1 MPPGHHFWG
10 SPRIDYRSRAMFARS
25 VRPVVLVLALL
36 GGGLAARPVS
46 AAVGEAQASLQAAQ
60 DELDQLID
68 RMGAIDEQ
76 YGAAQD
82 RAAELGT
89 EIAAGQARVDEL
101 SSQLNEVQSQ
111 LQDMAVARFTSGG
124 ASALSPLFSSAAAY
138 LVAEQRDALGAVA
151 LDTGEASVD
160 DLRSVVDDLGR
171 EQAALQAK
179 QVEAQAL
186 VASLQQA
193 QQQYSELEQ
202 TYQQRLAA
210 AEAAFGA
217 AQLQAES
224 DRRAA
229 QAAAPATGGGRG
241 TNGAGA
247 GTGDGG
253 NNGGNTGG
261 TPVAPGRGGGAVD
274 PGNGAGGST
283 PSLPPPPPPPSV
295 PPVSG
300 RAGTAVSAAYG
311 LLGIPYKAFGETP
324 ETGFD
329 CSGFTK
335 YVWGRAGVSLPHQS
349 GAQKR
354 SVAPVPKDQAQPGD
368 LIFYYTPVGHVGIY
382 IGGGQMIHAPNTG
395 TVVRVDPVRWNKVV
409 GVGRPG

>member
-1 MPPGHHFWG
+1 
-10 SPRIDYRSRAMFARS
+10 MFARS
-25 VRPVVLVLALL
+25 VRPVVVVLALL
-36 GGGLAARPVS
+36 GGGLVARPAA
-46 AAVGEAQASLQAAQ
+46 AAVGEAQAGMQAAQ
-60 DELDQLID
+60 DELDRLID

-76 YGAAQD
+76 YGEAQD
-82 RAAELGT
+82 RAAELGA
-89 EIAAGQARVDEL
+89 EIADAQGRVDQL
-101 SSQLNEVQSQ
+101 SSQLGEVQMQ
-111 LQDMAVARFTSGG
+111 LQDMAVVRFTSGG
-124 ASALSPLFSSAAAY
+124 TTSLSPLFSSAAAY
-138 LVAEQRDALGAVA
+138 SIAEQRDALGDMA
-151 LDTGEASVD
+151 LDTGEASMD
-160 DLRSVVDDLGR
+160 DLRAVVDDLAR

-186 VASLQQA
+186 IASLQQA
-193 QQQYSELEQ
+193 QQQFAELEQ

-217 AQLQAES
+217 AQLQAEA

-229 QAAAPATGGGRG
+229 QVSAPSTGGRG
-241 TNGAGA
+241 TNGTGA
-247 GTGDGG
+247 GNGG
-253 NNGGNTGG
+253 TTGGNTGG
-261 TPVAPGRGGGAVD
+261 TPVAPGRGGGAPD
-274 PGNGAGGST
+274 PGTGSGGST
-283 PSLPPPPPPPSV
+283 PSVPPPPPPPPSV

-311 LLGIPYKAFGETP
+311 LLGVPYKAFGETP

-329 CSGFTK
+329 CSGLTK

-354 SVAPVPKDQAQPGD
+354 SVSPVPKDQAQPGD

-382 IGGGQMIHAPNTG
+382 VGGGQMIHAPNTG

>member
-1 MPPGHHFWG
+1 MAARPTHHFRG
-10 SPRIDYRSRAMFARS
+10 TARIDYGSRAMSARS
-25 VRPVVLVLALL
+25 LRLLVLVPALL
-36 GGGLAARPVS
+36 AGGLAARP
-46 AAVGEAQASLQAAQ
+46 AAASVGEAQANLQAAQ
-60 DELDQLID
+60 DELDQLVD

-82 RAAELGT
+82 RAAGLGA
-89 EIAAGQARVDEL
+89 EIAAGQAEVDRL
-101 SSQLNEVQSQ
+101 AAQVGVVQSR
-111 LQDMAVARFTSGG
+111 LQDMALARFTSGDT
-124 ASALSPLFSSAAAY
+124 AALSPLFSSAQAFSI
-138 LVAEQRDALGAVA
+138 AEQRDALGDMA
-151 LDTGEASVD
+151 LDTGEASID
-160 DLRSVVDDLGR
+160 DLQAVADDLAR

-179 QVEAQAL
+179 QTEAQAL
-186 VASLQQA
+186 VASLQEA
-193 QQQYSELEQ
+193 QQQFAELEQ
-202 TYQQRLAA
+202 QYQQRLAA

-217 AQLQAES
+217 AQVQAEA

-229 QAAAPATGGGRG
+229 AATAPANGGGNGTGTGG
-241 TNGAGA
+241 NGAGGI
-247 GTGDGG
+247 GTGG
-253 NNGGNTGG
+253 TG
-261 TPVAPGRGGGAVD
+261 TPVAPGRGGGATD
-274 PGNGAGGST
+274 PGGSGST
-283 PSLPPPPPPPSV
+283 PLPPPPPPPPSV

-311 LLGIPYKAFGETP
+311 LLGVPYKAFGETP

-382 IGGGQMIHAPNTG
+382 VGGGQMIHAPNTG

>member
-1 MPPGHHFWG
+1 MF
-10 SPRIDYRSRAMFARS
+10 SRSAR
-25 VRPVVLVLALL
+25 PIVLVLALL
-36 GGGLAARPVS
+36 GSGLAARPTA
-46 AAVGEAQASLQAAQ
+46 AAVGEAQAGLQAAQ

-76 YGAAQD
+76 YSEAQD
-82 RAAELGT
+82 RAAALGT
-89 EIAAGQARVDEL
+89 DIAAAQAKVDQLAAQLGQ
-101 SSQLNEVQSQ
+101 VQSQ
-111 LQDMAVARFTSGG
+111 LQDMAVARFTAGG
-124 ASALSPLFSSAAAY
+124 TTALSPLFSSAAAFSI
-138 LVAEQRDALGAVA
+138 AEQRDALGDVA
-151 LDTGEASVD
+151 LDLGEASMD
-160 DLRSVVDDLGR
+160 DLRAVVDDLGR

-179 QVEAQAL
+179 QAEAQAL
-186 VASLQQA
+186 VVSLQQA
-193 QQQYSELEQ
+193 QQQFAELEQ
-202 TYQQRLAA
+202 SYQQRLAVA
-210 AEAAFGA
+210 QAAFGA
-217 AQLQAES
+217 AQLQAEA
-224 DRRAA
+224 DRRAG

-241 TNGAGA
+241 TNENGA
-247 GTGDGG
+247 GTGNGTGNGNG
-253 NNGGNTGG
+253 NNGG
-261 TPVAPGRGGGAVD
+261 TPVAPGRGGGAPD
-274 PGNGAGGST
+274 PGTGSGGST
-283 PSLPPPPPPPSV
+283 PSIPPPPSPPSV

-311 LLGIPYKAFGETP
+311 LLGVAYKAFGETP

-354 SVAPVPKDQAQPGD
+354 AVAPVPKDQAQPGD

-382 IGGGQMIHAPNTG
+382 VGGGQMIHAPNTG